1 MGQGGHIKEKSD
13 TGSSDASTAP
23 PPRFSRVPQLYLAII
38 RGNKTDKLPN
48 AAGRLIRPEIVI
60 STLGDY
66 RH

>member
-1 MGQGGHIKEKSD
+1 
-13 TGSSDASTAP
+13 P